1 MAAVHSRFARV
12 FFGVRNQC
20 SGGGLG
26 GSLADGSAAPAIAL
40 QTEKKLNHRFEV
52 WQGVLAAECQ
62 ALLDE
67 YMQNHKDGKKE
78 EKGVSNVSA
87 CPHHTETSS

>member
-1 MAAVHSRFARV
+1 MAVVHSRFARV

-20 SGGGLG
+20 GGGGLG
-26 GSLADGSAAPAIAL
+26 GSLADDRTAPAIAL
-40 QTEKKLNHRFEV
+40 QTEKKLNHRFTV

-67 YMQNHKDGKKE
+67 YTQQQQQQQHKQE
-78 EKGVSNVSA
+78 ENKS
-87 CPHHTETSS
+87 T